1 MIALYLWLIFGLFAL
16 YRSVIL
22 AENHVPAAEEGFAL
36 VNALVLG
43 KVVLAGRELHLG
55 DLRNDAPLIYPTLV
69 KSALFS
75 ILVSVF
81 KFLEATASGLYR
93 GRSFDESVG
102 NLAGGTWQGILC
114 LTFLLFVLLI
124 PFFGFTE
131 LQRVLGKGKLQEL
144 FFHPRQISNQPTEI
158 AKS

>member
-1 MIALYLWLIFGLFAL
+1 
-16 YRSVIL
+16 
-22 AENHVPAAEEGFAL
+22 
-36 VNALVLG
+36 
-43 KVVLAGRELHLG
+43 
-55 DLRNDAPLIYPTLV
+55 V

-75 ILVSVF
+75 ILLTVF
-81 KFLEATASGLYR
+81 KFLEATVSGLYR

-102 NLAGGTWQGILC
+102 NLAGGTWQGILR

-131 LQRVLGKGKLQEL
+131 LQRVLGKGKLREL

-158 AKS
+158 AKN